1 MKFLTDFGFIFH
13 GRVDS
18 IYMYN
23 INILDINTTRFR
35 LQALLPAILII
46 SANGWP
52 IRVNQPT
59 AITTPATSINP
70 SQIDYFLKHYPN
82 EFPTRFTHPQAYLP
96 DPDYTRAS
104 RPDPTLQS
112 TTASTEQ
119 PSYYFEPTIT
129 PYPKQTEGYDFY
141 FPQPENANT
150 ADYQQKDSYLYEL
163 QPPKQTSETNYYAVK
178 PKKGTKKYNSQKKQV
193 NHTGSGKETSAVS
206 SSTATATGA
215 DGTDVEYN
223 FEDYIPLNAG
233 SAAQASHNLYVQ
245 QQPERLTPKS
255 AIRTLRQEELNTG
268 EYLPSILRNGND
280 NQQRVEFQMHGF
292 NGPESYQFGYD
303 TGKG

>member
-1 MKFLTDFGFIFH
+1 
-13 GRVDS
+13 
-18 IYMYN
+18 MYN
-23 INILDINTTRFR
+23 LIILAIKTTKFR

-59 AITTPATSINP
+59 AITTPATSISP
-70 SQIDYFLKHYPN
+70 TQINYFLKHYPN

-96 DPDYTRAS
+96 DPDYTKTS
-104 RPDPTLQS
+104 GPDATFKS
-112 TTASTEQ
+112 TTSSTDQ
-119 PSYYFEPTIT
+119 PSNFFEPTIKS
-129 PYPKQTEGYDFY
+129 YPKQTEGYDFY
-141 FPQPENANT
+141 FPQSGNVNT
-150 ADYQQKDSYLYEL
+150 AEYQPNDSYLYEL
-163 QPPKQTSETNYYAVK
+163 QPPKQSSETNYYAVK

-193 NHTGSGKETSAVS
+193 NHTGSGKDTSEVS

-223 FEDYIPLNAG
+223 FEDYVPWNAG
-233 SAAQASHNLYVQ
+233 PAAQASHNLYVQ

-280 NQQRVEFQMHGF
+280 NHQRVEFQMHGF
-292 NGPESYQFGYD
+292 NGPNSYQFGYD

>member
-1 MKFLTDFGFIFH
+1 M
-13 GRVDS
+13 
-18 IYMYN
+18 
-23 INILDINTTRFR
+23 
-35 LQALLPAILII
+35 QALLPTLLII

-52 IRVNQPT
+52 IRVHQPT
-59 AITTPATSINP
+59 GITTPATSISP
-70 SQIDYFLKHYPN
+70 TQIDYFLKHYPN
-82 EFPTRFTHPQAYLP
+82 EFPTRFTQPQAYLP
-96 DPDYTRAS
+96 DPDYTK
-104 RPDPTLQS
+104 
-112 TTASTEQ
+112 TASTEQ
-119 PSYYFEPTIT
+119 PSYHFEPTIKS
-129 PYPKQTEGYDFY
+129 YPKQTEGYDFY
-141 FPQPENANT
+141 FPQSENADSV
-150 ADYQQKDSYLYEL
+150 DYQPKDSYLYEL

-193 NHTGSGKETSAVS
+193 NHTGSGKDSTDVS

-215 DGTDVEYN
+215 DGTDVQYN
-223 FEDYIPLNAG
+223 FEDYISLNAG

-280 NQQRVEFQMHGF
+280 NNERVEFQMHGF
-292 NGPESYQFGYD
+292 NGPNSYQFGYD